1 VTATLQRRA
10 GRLIGPFV
18 GVAGAVAIGA
28 ATLALARADPGGAF
42 GGASTQVGLAELA
55 GGWSLCT
62 VAALVAGRRARWS
75 GGLFYV
81 AGLMWFAREWS
92 NPAVRSSWLFAAGL
106 VLFAA
111 PVPLVAHAVLTHV
124 GRRPRVDRA
133 VIAIAY
139 VVFVLLLGLL
149 PVFVFDPKAEGCS
162 VCPANALLIRGDGAA
177 YAGLT
182 RWSLRL
188 GLAVA
193 LVLAVVFISRAAE
206 IRQTSRAVPI
216 LLAASAYVL
225 AVATEFAHG
234 LRQGVLGNDTAA
246 DRAWKIEAVALVLV
260 LSAIGWERLRARRAR
275 TGVAGLVVQLADAG
289 RAGRLR
295 DGLAHTL
302 GDESLKLAYTRTDGR
317 HIDEAGEPLE
327 LELQPGEVATPL
339 REGDTDVAV
348 VVHAKRMR
356 DDPDVLA
363 AALSAARLAL
373 TSERLHAEV
382 RAQLVDLRRSRAR
395 IVEAADAARERLERD
410 LHDGAQQRI
419 ISVALALQLA
429 RAALEGDDRERGGRL
444 LDAAKARL
452 DDALDS
458 LRDIAHGLYP
468 AVLSDE
474 GLAAALEM
482 LAERGAPP
490 FAIVNSLDGRSPDTV
505 EATAYFAVAEA
516 VDGAAAAAV
525 ALSRGNGALVVEVDR
540 DGSPLPNHRLQE
552 IVDRVGALGGR
563 VALEDGLLRAEI
575 PCVS

>member
-1 VTATLQRRA
+1 
-10 GRLIGPFV
+10 
-18 GVAGAVAIGA
+18 
-28 ATLALARADPGGAF
+28 
-42 GGASTQVGLAELA
+42 
-55 GGWSLCT
+55 
-62 VAALVAGRRARWS
+62 
-75 GGLFYV
+75 
-81 AGLMWFAREWS
+81 
-92 NPAVRSSWLFAAGL
+92 
-106 VLFAA
+106 
-111 PVPLVAHAVLTHV
+111 
-124 GRRPRVDRA
+124 
-133 VIAIAY
+133 
-139 VVFVLLLGLL
+139 
-149 PVFVFDPKAEGCS
+149 
-162 VCPANALLIRGDGAA
+162 
-177 YAGLT
+177 
-182 RWSLRL
+182 
-188 GLAVA
+188 
-193 LVLAVVFISRAAE
+193 
-206 IRQTSRAVPI
+206 
-216 LLAASAYVL
+216 
-225 AVATEFAHG
+225 
-234 LRQGVLGNDTAA
+234 
-246 DRAWKIEAVALVLV
+246 V

>member
-1 VTATLQRRA
+1 MTATLQRRV
-10 GRLIGPFV
+10 GRLIRPFL
-18 GVAGAVAIGA
+18 GAAGAVAIGA

-42 GGASTQVGLAELA
+42 GGASTQVGLAEVA
-55 GGWSLCT
+55 GGLSLCT

-92 NPAVRSSWLFAAGL
+92 NPAVRSSWLFAAGF

-124 GRRPRVDRA
+124 GRRRRVDRA

-139 VVFVLLLGLL
+139 VVFVLLVGLL
-149 PVFVFDPKAEGCS
+149 PVFAFDPKAEGCS
-162 VCPANALLIRGDGAA
+162 ACPANALLIRGDGAA
-177 YAGLT
+177 YAELT

-193 LVLAVVFISRAAE
+193 LVLAMVFISRAAE
-206 IRQTSRAVPI
+206 IRQTSRAVPF
-216 LLAASAYVL
+216 LVAASTYVL

-246 DRAWKIEAVALVLV
+246 ERSWKIEAVALVLV
-260 LSAIGWERLRARRAR
+260 LGAIGWERLRARRAR
-275 TGVAGLVVQLADAG
+275 TGIAGLVVQLADAG

-295 DGLAHTL
+295 DGLAHNL
-302 GDESLKLAYTRTDGR
+302 GDESLKLVYTRADGR
-317 HIDEAGEPLE
+317 HIDEAGEPFE

-339 REGDTDVAV
+339 REGDTDVAL
-348 VVHAKRMR
+348 VVHAERMR

-395 IVEAADAARERLERD
+395 IVKAADTARERLERD

-419 ISVALALQLA
+419 IGVALALQLA
-429 RAALEGDDRERGGRL
+429 RAALEGDDRESGGSP

-468 AVLSDE
+468 AVLSDQ
-474 GLAAALEM
+474 GFGAALEM
-482 LAERGAPP
+482 LAERAAPP
-490 FAIVNSLDGRSPDTV
+490 LAIANSIGGRVTNTV
-505 EATAYFAVAEA
+505 EATAYFTVAEA
-516 VDGAAAAAV
+516 VDGAAGATVAV
-525 ALSRGNGALVVEVDR
+525 SRGDDRLVVEVER
-540 DGSPLPNHRLQE
+540 DGPPLPSDRFQE

-563 VALEDGLLRAEI
+563 VALANGLLRAEI
-575 PCVS
+575 PCAS